1 LFTDLTGRSRG
12 QESETGTCGN
22 DSWGGNAVKLNKQE
36 EGLREYL
43 SGKLWG
49 VLFGAGEATIGAWQY
64 FLREQRAKE
73 FGQTAGVVEMV

>member
-1 LFTDLTGRSRG
+1 M
-12 QESETGTCGN
+12 
-22 DSWGGNAVKLNKQE
+22 KLNKQE